1 MKSERSEFIDLL
13 KVLACVL
20 IVWHH
25 LALYSP
31 MAAKLAE
38 WIPELQLFFR
48 SYALWAVQ
56 VFLVIGGYLT
66 AKSLSAAMPQTSTEM
81 FAKLGA
87 RYRRLVIPLLA
98 ALSVAV
104 AVTALVRPYFDHSSL
119 SLEPTGLQVM
129 AHIFLLQDILK
140 LEAFSA
146 GVWYVAIDFQLFAL
160 AVMSAWLAHV
170 WHGFSGEES
179 WGQRSVIRKALS
191 LWLMLTLCAMFVW
204 NLNPASD
211 MWGLYFLGAYGLG
224 LCVGAWHQADTKFSF
239 ASLALGI
246 MVVGALATAYH
257 PRSRLLVAI
266 GTAVLLCWYEARQN
280 KSIERLQLNWIRR
293 LSGASYAIFLIHFSV
308 SLLVSALVF
317 NLWPENTAVNVAGLC
332 VSFALSIWL
341 GRLLH
346 EQVEVPQPSWRRW
359 LQWVGTLTATCTGVI
374 LLT

>member
-1 MKSERSEFIDLL
+1 LKSERSEFIDLL

-38 WIPELQLFFR
+38 WLPQLEGFFR

-66 AKSLSAAMPQTSTEM
+66 AKSLWAAMPQTSAEM

-87 RYRRLVIPLLA
+87 RYLRLVIPLLA
-98 ALSVAV
+98 TMSVAV

-119 SLEPTGLQVM
+119 SQEPTGLQVI
-129 AHIFLLQDILK
+129 AHIFLLQDILN

-146 GVWYVAIDFQLFAL
+146 GVWYVAIDFQLFAIAMIGL
-160 AVMSAWLAHV
+160 WLAHV
-170 WHGFSGEES
+170 WQGFSGQGS
-179 WGQRSVIRKALS
+179 LIRKALS

-204 NLNPASD
+204 NLNPSGD
-211 MWGLYFLGAYGLG
+211 MWGLYFLGSYGLG
-224 LCVGAWHQADTKFSF
+224 LCVGAWRQADMKINF

-246 MVVGALATAYH
+246 MVVGALAAAYH
-257 PRSRLLVAI
+257 PRSRLMVAI
-266 GTAVLLCWYEARQN
+266 GTAVLLCWYESYQS
-280 KSIERLQLNWIRR
+280 KPIEFLKLKWIQQV
-293 LSGASYAIFLIHFSV
+293 SNASYAIFLIHFSV

-317 NLWPENTAVNVAGLC
+317 NVWPENTAANLAGLC
-332 VSFALSIWL
+332 ASFALSIWL
-341 GRLLH
+341 GQLLH
-346 EQVEVPQPSWRRW
+346 EQVEVPQPTWRRW
-359 LQWVGTLTATCTGVI
+359 FQWVGTLCATCTGVI